1 MGDLVF
7 QYSPDDIIEE
17 EVTLEWES
25 RPPGEPPICPHGHGP
40 MVEQRAAR
48 TIAGGK
54 FTVTYSVYVC
64 PECNE
69 TFLDREQAR
78 RYGAIQLLDRLLRE
92 RGPTPASDVL
102 FDGEDFFV
110 RLSLAREI
118 AALWRQT
125 ASKELV

>member
-1 MGDLVF
+1 MENIVF
-7 QYSPDDIIEE
+7 QYSPDDITDE
-17 EVTLEWES
+17 EVTLEWEA

-40 MVEQRAAR
+40 MVEQQATH

-69 TFLDREQAR
+69 TFLDREQSR
-78 RYGAIQLLDRLLRE
+78 RYGAIQLLDRLLQKHRL
-92 RGPTPASDVL
+92 TPGSDVL

-110 RLSLAREI
+110 RLSLAREM

-125 ASKELV
+125 ASKELA

>member
-1 MGDLVF
+1 MEDLVF
-7 QYSPDDIIEE
+7 QYRPNDIIDE
-17 EVTLEWES
+17 EVTLEWET
-25 RPPGEPPICPHGHGP
+25 RPAGEPPICPRGHGP
-40 MVEQRAAR
+40 MVEQQAAR

-69 TFLDREQAR
+69 TFLDREQAK
-78 RYGAIQLLDRLLRE
+78 RYGAIQLLDRLLQE

-110 RLSLAREI
+110 RLSLARDM

-125 ASKELV
+125 ASKELT

>member
-1 MGDLVF
+1 MQDTVF
-7 QYSPDDIIEE
+7 QYSPDDMTEE
-17 EVTLEWES
+17 EVTLEWET
-25 RPPGEPPICPHGHGP
+25 RPPGEPPICPRGHGA

-48 TIAGGK
+48 TIAGGR

-69 TFLDREQAR
+69 TFLDREQAK
-78 RYGAIQLLDRLLRE
+78 RYGAIQLLDRLLQE

-110 RLSLAREI
+110 RLSLARDM

-125 ASKELV
+125 AKELA